1 MNNRV
6 RIYEPY
12 GFGESYQYESIPT
25 RIDNELS
32 ESQAN
37 DSKQFAS
44 VAYNE
49 DAKALIFKN
58 VGNVEQG
65 RVYLKDIIG
74 LQTLIQKA
82 YYDEG
87 TKDLVIV
94 FNEEKSDVVRIPL
107 DKIIDVT
114 EAGNGLVQ
122 NDGKFHVLIDQHSEK
137 FLSVS
142 QNGVKVSGVNDA
154 IDRAVTKEQS
164 RAVAQENELDQ
175 KIGAETSRATQ
186 SETDLNDGLKA
197 EIRNRESSDEDLSNR
212 IKTEITNR
220 TSSDITLQSNI
231 DIEANNRI
239 DGDNAIKAIIGD
251 GFTSTPTETITKKY
265 VDLGARISNEISDRT
280 TQDNVLQ
287 TNINNEVTARS
298 GEITRVV
305 NLITAESKLR
315 VDDINTVN
323 NSLVNETN
331 TRIDED
337 KKLADNIAKETNTR
351 INKDTELAGNITKEI
366 EDRRNADAALQTN
379 INNEVTARSGEIT
392 RVEDLITAV
401 NNSLA
406 HETTT
411 RIDKDTELADK
422 IANETNTR
430 IDKDTE
436 LAGNIAKEIKDRE
449 NQDAALQANIDSE
462 AHERAEADTNLQAA
476 ITTHTTNTVVHV
488 TQEEKD
494 KWNSKAETASIPTKV
509 SQLTNDK
516 GYLTSND
523 LTSSYLTDILNRL
536 STLESKV
543 AALESNS
550 L

>member
-1 MNNRV
+1 MNNKV

-74 LQTLIQKA
+74 LDTLIEKA

-87 TKDLVIV
+87 KKELVIV

-122 NDGKFHVLIDQHSEK
+122 EGGKFHVLIDPQSEK

-154 IDRAVTKEQS
+154 INLAFTTEQRRAVDKEK
-164 RAVAQENELDQ
+164 ELDQ
-175 KIGAETSRATQ
+175 KIDAEISRATT
-186 SETDLNDGLKA
+186 SEKDLNDGLKA
-197 EIRNRESSDEDLSNR
+197 EIRNRESSDNALSNR
-212 IKTEITNR
+212 IDTV
-220 TSSDITLQSNI
+220 QSNV
-231 DIEANNRI
+231 DTEANNRI

-251 GFTSTPTETITKKY
+251 GFTSTPTETITQKY
-265 VDLGARISNEISDRT
+265 VDLGARISKEISDRT

-323 NSLVNETN
+323 NSLAN
-331 TRIDED
+331 
-337 KKLADNIAKETNTR
+337 ETNTR
-351 INKDTELAGNITKEI
+351 INKDTELADN
-366 EDRRNADAALQTN
+366 
-379 INNEVTARSGEIT
+379 
-392 RVEDLITAV
+392 
-401 NNSLA
+401 
-406 HETTT
+406 
-411 RIDKDTELADK
+411 

-436 LAGNIAKEIKDRE
+436 LAGKITKEIEDRVNADTTLQTNITKEIEDRVNADSALQANIAKEIEDRG
-449 NQDAALQANIDSE
+449 NADSALQANIDSE
-462 AHERAEADTNLQAA
+462 ANERATADTNLQAA
-476 ITTHTTNTVVHV
+476 ITMHTTNSVVHV
-488 TQEEKD
+488 TQEDKD
-494 KWNSKAETASIPTKV
+494 KWDSKAETKSIPTKV
-509 SQLTNDK
+509 SQLTNDN
-516 GYLTSND
+516 GYLTS
-523 LTSSYLTDILNRL
+523 SALTDILNRLATLESRLSTLANSLSSLDTRL

-543 AALESNS
+543 AALEKQ
-550 L
+550 

>member
-74 LQTLIQKA
+74 LETLIERA
-82 YYDEG
+82 YYDEN
-87 TKDLVIV
+87 TKELVIV

-122 NDGKFHVLIDQHSEK
+122 DGGKFHVLIDPKSEDY
-137 FLSVS
+137 LSVS

-154 IDRAVTKEQS
+154 INLAVTTEES
-164 RAVAQENELDQ
+164 RAVGKEDELNQ
-175 KIGAETSRATQ
+175 KIVDETSRATT
-186 SETDLNDGLKA
+186 SEKDLNDGLHA
-197 EIRNRESSDEDLSNR
+197 EIRNRENSDNALSNR
-212 IKTEITNR
+212 IDTV
-220 TSSDITLQSNI
+220 QSNI
-231 DIEANNRI
+231 ETETRNRI

-265 VDLGARISNEISDRT
+265 IDLGARIDKEIADRT

-323 NSLVNETN
+323 NSL
-331 TRIDED
+331 
-337 KKLADNIAKETNTR
+337 
-351 INKDTELAGNITKEI
+351 
-366 EDRRNADAALQTN
+366 
-379 INNEVTARSGEIT
+379 
-392 RVEDLITAV
+392 
-401 NNSLA
+401 
-406 HETTT
+406 
-411 RIDKDTELADK
+411 
-422 IANETNTR
+422 ANETNTR

-436 LAGNIAKEIKDRE
+436 LAGKIAKEIEDRV
-449 NQDAALQANIDSE
+449 NADTTLQTNINSE
-462 AHERAEADTNLQAA
+462 ANEREEADTNLQNA
-476 ITTHTTNTVVHV
+476 ITEHTTNTVVHV
-488 TQEEKD
+488 TQNDKD
-494 KWNSKAETASIPTKV
+494 NWNSKAETASIPTNV
-509 SQLTNDK
+509 SQLTNDN

-523 LTSSYLTDILNRL
+523 LEDILNSRLSSLESRLSSLDFRLSELATSLPSFESSLSELATRL

-543 AALESNS
+543 ADLESKS
-550 L
+550 

>member
-74 LQTLIQKA
+74 LETLIEDA

-87 TKDLVIV
+87 TKELVIV
-94 FNEEKSDVVRIPL
+94 FNKEKSDEVRIPL

-122 NDGKFHVLIDQHSEK
+122 EGGKFQVLIDPQSEK

-142 QNGVKVSGVNDA
+142 QSGVKVSGVNDA
-154 IDRAVTKEQS
+154 INRAVTNEQN
-164 RAVAQENELDQ
+164 RAVAKEEELDQ
-175 KIGAETSRATQ
+175 KISAEIIRATS
-186 SETDLNDGLKA
+186 SENVLNEGLMT
-197 EIRNRESSDEDLSNR
+197 EIRNRENSDNALSNR
-212 IKTEITNR
+212 IDTEISNR
-220 TSSDITLQSNI
+220 TSSDTTLQSNI
-231 DIEANNRI
+231 DTEANNRI
-239 DGDNAIKAIIGD
+239 DGDNAIKAIIGN
-251 GFTSTPTETITKKY
+251 GFTSTPTETISQKY
-265 VDLGARISNEISDRT
+265 IDLGARIDKEISDRT

-305 NLITAESKLR
+305 NLITDESNLR
-315 VDDINTVN
+315 ISNINTVN
-323 NSLVNETN
+323 NGLTNETN
-331 TRIDED
+331 TRI
-337 KKLADNIAKETNTR
+337 A
-351 INKDTELAGNITKEI
+351 
-366 EDRRNADAALQTN
+366 
-379 INNEVTARSGEIT
+379 
-392 RVEDLITAV
+392 
-401 NNSLA
+401 
-406 HETTT
+406 
-411 RIDKDTELADK
+411 
-422 IANETNTR
+422 
-430 IDKDTE
+430 KDTE
-436 LAGNIAKEIKDRE
+436 LAGNIAKEIEDRW
-449 NQDAALQANIDSE
+449 NADSALQANIDSE
-462 AHERAEADTNLQAA
+462 ASKRAEADTNLQAA
-476 ITTHTTNTVVHV
+476 ITTHTTDTVVHV

-494 KWNSKAETASIPTKV
+494 KWDSKAETTSIPTKV
-509 SQLTNDK
+509 SQLENDNR
-516 GYLTSND
+516 YV
-523 LTSSYLTDILNRL
+523 TSSDLTDILNRL
-536 STLESKV
+536 SLLETSLSTLESRV
-543 AALESNS
+543 ADLERPI
-550 L
+550 

>member
-74 LQTLIQKA
+74 LETLIEDA

-87 TKDLVIV
+87 TKELVIV
-94 FNEEKSDVVRIPL
+94 FNKEKSDEVRIPL

-122 NDGKFHVLIDQHSEK
+122 EGGKFQVLIDPQSEK

-142 QNGVKVSGVNDA
+142 QSGVKVSGVNDA
-154 IDRAVTKEQS
+154 INRAVTNEQN
-164 RAVAQENELDQ
+164 RAVAKEEELDQ

-186 SETDLNDGLKA
+186 SEKDLNDGLKA
-197 EIRNRESSDEDLSNR
+197 EIRNRESSDEALSNR
-212 IKTEITNR
+212 INTEISNR
-220 TSSDITLQSNI
+220 TSSDTTLQSNI
-231 DIEANNRI
+231 NTETSNRI
-239 DGDNAIKAIIGD
+239 DGDNAIKAIIGN
-251 GFTSTPTETITKKY
+251 GFTSTPTETITQKY
-265 VDLGARISNEISDRT
+265 IDLGARIDNEISDRT

-305 NLITAESKLR
+305 NLITDESKLR
-315 VDDINTVN
+315 VDDINTVKD
-323 NSLVNETN
+323 SLANETN
-331 TRIDED
+331 TR
-337 KKLADNIAKETNTR
+337 K
-351 INKDTELAGNITKEI
+351 NKDTELAGKIEQEI
-366 EDRRNADAALQTN
+366 EDRGNADSALQTN
-379 INNEVTARSGEIT
+379 IV
-392 RVEDLITAV
+392 
-401 NNSLA
+401 
-406 HETTT
+406 
-411 RIDKDTELADK
+411 
-422 IANETNTR
+422 
-430 IDKDTE
+430 
-436 LAGNIAKEIKDRE
+436 
-449 NQDAALQANIDSE
+449 SE
-462 AHERAEADTNLQAA
+462 ANERAEADTNLQAA
-476 ITTHTTNTVVHV
+476 ITTHTTDTVVHV

-494 KWNSKAETASIPTKV
+494 KWDSKAETASIPTKV
-509 SQLTNDK
+509 SQLANDN

-523 LTSSYLTDILNRL
+523 LTDILNRL
-536 STLESKV
+536 SALESKV
-543 AALESNS
+543 ADLERPI
-550 L
+550 

>member
-74 LQTLIQKA
+74 LETLIERA
-82 YYDEG
+82 YYDEN
-87 TKDLVIV
+87 TKELVIV

-114 EAGNGLVQ
+114 DAGNGLVQ
-122 NDGKFHVLIDQHSEK
+122 EGGKFHVLIDPQSEK

-154 IDRAVTKEQS
+154 INLAFTTEQRRAVDKEK
-164 RAVAQENELDQ
+164 ELDQ
-175 KIGAETSRATQ
+175 KIDAEISRATT
-186 SETDLNDGLKA
+186 SEKDLNDGLKA
-197 EIRNRESSDEDLSNR
+197 EIRNRESSDNALSNR
-212 IKTEITNR
+212 IDTV
-220 TSSDITLQSNI
+220 QSNV
-231 DIEANNRI
+231 DTEANNRI

-251 GFTSTPTETITKKY
+251 GFTSTPTETITQKY
-265 VDLGARISNEISDRT
+265 VDLGARINKEISDRT

-323 NSLVNETN
+323 NSLAN
-331 TRIDED
+331 
-337 KKLADNIAKETNTR
+337 ETNTR
-351 INKDTELAGNITKEI
+351 INKDTELADN
-366 EDRRNADAALQTN
+366 
-379 INNEVTARSGEIT
+379 
-392 RVEDLITAV
+392 
-401 NNSLA
+401 
-406 HETTT
+406 
-411 RIDKDTELADK
+411 

-436 LAGNIAKEIKDRE
+436 LAGKIAKEIEDRE
-449 NQDAALQANIDSE
+449 NADATLQEKIASE
-462 AHERAEADTNLQAA
+462 ANDRAEADTNLQDA

-488 TQEEKD
+488 TQEDKD
-494 KWNSKAETASIPTKV
+494 NWNSKAETASIPTNV
-509 SQLTNDK
+509 SQLTNDN

-523 LTSSYLTDILNRL
+523 LEDILNSRL
-536 STLESKV
+536 SSFDSRLSALETRV
-543 AALESNS
+543 AALEKQ
-550 L
+550 

>member
-74 LQTLIQKA
+74 LETLIEDA

-87 TKDLVIV
+87 TKELVIV
-94 FNEEKSDVVRIPL
+94 FNKEKSDEVRIPL

-122 NDGKFHVLIDQHSEK
+122 EGGKFQVLIDPQSEK

-142 QNGVKVSGVNDA
+142 QSGVKVSGVNDA
-154 IDRAVTKEQS
+154 IDRAVTTEQN
-164 RAVAQENELDQ
+164 RAVGKEDELNQ
-175 KIGAETSRATQ
+175 KINAEISRATQ
-186 SETDLNDGLKA
+186 SEKDLNDGLKA
-197 EIRNRESSDEDLSNR
+197 EIRNRENSDNALSNR
-212 IKTEITNR
+212 IDTEISNR
-220 TSSDITLQSNI
+220 TSSDTTLQSNI
-231 DIEANNRI
+231 DTEANNRI
-239 DGDNAIKAIIGD
+239 DGDNAIKAIIGN
-251 GFTSTPTETITKKY
+251 GFTSTPTETISQKY
-265 VDLGARISNEISDRT
+265 IDLGARIDKEISDRT

-305 NLITAESKLR
+305 NLITDESNLR
-315 VDDINTVN
+315 ISNINTVN
-323 NSLVNETN
+323 NSLTNETN
-331 TRIDED
+331 TRI
-337 KKLADNIAKETNTR
+337 A
-351 INKDTELAGNITKEI
+351 
-366 EDRRNADAALQTN
+366 
-379 INNEVTARSGEIT
+379 
-392 RVEDLITAV
+392 
-401 NNSLA
+401 
-406 HETTT
+406 
-411 RIDKDTELADK
+411 
-422 IANETNTR
+422 
-430 IDKDTE
+430 KDTE
-436 LAGNIAKEIKDRE
+436 LAGNIAKEIEDRG
-449 NQDAALQANIDSE
+449 NADSALQANIDSE
-462 AHERAEADTNLQAA
+462 ASKRAEADTNLQAA
-476 ITTHTTNTVVHV
+476 ITTHTTDTVVHV

-494 KWNSKAETASIPTKV
+494 KWDSKAETTSIPTKV
-509 SQLTNDK
+509 SQLENDNR
-516 GYLTSND
+516 YV
-523 LTSSYLTDILNRL
+523 TSSDLTDILNRL
-536 STLESKV
+536 SLLETSLSTLESRV
-543 AALESNS
+543 ADLERPI
-550 L
+550 

>member
-58 VGNVEQG
+58 VGDVEQG

-74 LQTLIQKA
+74 LETLIEKA

-87 TKDLVIV
+87 TKELVIV

-122 NDGKFHVLIDQHSEK
+122 DGGKFHVLIDPQSEK

-142 QNGVKVSGVNDA
+142 QSGVKVSGVNDA
-154 IDRAVTKEQS
+154 INLAFTTEQS
-164 RAVAQENELDQ
+164 RAVAKENELNQ
-175 KIGAETSRATQ
+175 KIVDETSRATT
-186 SETDLNDGLKA
+186 SETNLNNGLMA
-197 EIRNRESSDEDLSNR
+197 EIRNRENSDNALSNR
-212 IKTEITNR
+212 IDTEISNR
-220 TSSDITLQSNI
+220 TSSDTTLQSNI
-231 DIEANNRI
+231 DTEANNRI
-239 DGDNAIKAIIGD
+239 DGDNAIKAIIGN
-251 GFTSTPTETITKKY
+251 GFTSTPTETITQKY
-265 VDLGARISNEISDRT
+265 VDLGARIDKEISDRT

-298 GEITRVV
+298 GEITRVE
-305 NLITAESKLR
+305 NLITAESNLR
-315 VDDINTVN
+315 ISNINTVN
-323 NSLVNETN
+323 NSLTNETN
-331 TRIDED
+331 TRIAKD
-337 KKLADNIAKETNTR
+337 KELADAIEQ
-351 INKDTELAGNITKEI
+351 EI
-366 EDRRNADAALQTN
+366 EDRGNADAVLQTN
-379 INNEVTARSGEIT
+379 IN
-392 RVEDLITAV
+392 
-401 NNSLA
+401 
-406 HETTT
+406 
-411 RIDKDTELADK
+411 
-422 IANETNTR
+422 
-430 IDKDTE
+430 
-436 LAGNIAKEIKDRE
+436 
-449 NQDAALQANIDSE
+449 SE
-462 AHERAEADTNLQAA
+462 ANERAEADTNLQDA
-476 ITTHTTNTVVHV
+476 ITAHTANTVVHV
-488 TQEEKD
+488 TQDDKD
-494 KWNSKAETASIPTKV
+494 NWNSKIDITSIPTNV
-509 SQLTNDK
+509 SQLANDK

-523 LTSSYLTDILNRL
+523 LADILNRL

-543 AALESNS
+543 ADLERPI
-550 L
+550 

>member
-1 MNNRV
+1 MSNRV

-74 LQTLIQKA
+74 LETLIERA
-82 YYDEG
+82 YYDEN
-87 TKDLVIV
+87 TKELVIV

-122 NDGKFHVLIDQHSEK
+122 EGGKFHVLIDPQSEK

-142 QNGVKVSGVNDA
+142 QSGVKVSGVNDA
-154 IDRAVTKEQS
+154 INLAVTTEQS
-164 RAVAQENELDQ
+164 RAVAKENELNQ
-175 KIGAETSRATQ
+175 KIVDETSRATT
-186 SETDLNDGLKA
+186 SETNLNNGLMA
-197 EIRNRESSDEDLSNR
+197 EIRNRENSDNALSSR
-212 IKTEITNR
+212 IDTV
-220 TSSDITLQSNI
+220 QSNI
-231 DIEANNRI
+231 ETETRNRI

-265 VDLGARISNEISDRT
+265 IDLGARIDKEIADRT

-298 GEITRVV
+298 GEITRVE
-305 NLITAESKLR
+305 NLITAESNLR
-315 VDDINTVN
+315 INDIKAVN
-323 NSLVNETN
+323 GSLANEAN
-331 TRIDED
+331 TRI
-337 KKLADNIAKETNTR
+337 K
-351 INKDTELAGNITKEI
+351 
-366 EDRRNADAALQTN
+366 
-379 INNEVTARSGEIT
+379 
-392 RVEDLITAV
+392 
-401 NNSLA
+401 
-406 HETTT
+406 
-411 RIDKDTELADK
+411 KDTELADK
-422 IANETNTR
+422 IEQEIEDRVNADTTLQTN
-430 IDKDTE
+430 I
-436 LAGNIAKEIKDRE
+436 N
-449 NQDAALQANIDSE
+449 SE
-462 AHERAEADTNLQAA
+462 ANDRAAADTNLQDA

-488 TQEEKD
+488 TQEDKD
-494 KWNSKAETASIPTKV
+494 NWNSKAETKSIPTKV
-509 SQLTNDK
+509 SELENDNR
-516 GYLTSND
+516 YLTSSD
-523 LTSSYLTDILNRL
+523 LTDISNRL
-536 STLESKV
+536 ASLESSLPSFESSLSSLANSLSKLATRV
-543 AALESNS
+543 AALESKS
-550 L
+550 

>member
-74 LQTLIQKA
+74 LETLIERA
-82 YYDEG
+82 YYDEN
-87 TKDLVIV
+87 TKELVIV

-122 NDGKFHVLIDQHSEK
+122 EGGKFHVLIDPQSEK

-154 IDRAVTKEQS
+154 INLAFTTEQRRAVDKEK
-164 RAVAQENELDQ
+164 ELDQ
-175 KIGAETSRATQ
+175 KIDAEISRATT
-186 SETDLNDGLKA
+186 SEKDLNDGLKA
-197 EIRNRESSDEDLSNR
+197 EIRNRESSDNALSNR
-212 IKTEITNR
+212 IDTV
-220 TSSDITLQSNI
+220 QSNV
-231 DIEANNRI
+231 DTEANNRI

-251 GFTSTPTETITKKY
+251 GFTSTPTETITQKY
-265 VDLGARISNEISDRT
+265 VDLGARINKEISDRT

-323 NSLVNETN
+323 NSLAN
-331 TRIDED
+331 
-337 KKLADNIAKETNTR
+337 ETNTR
-351 INKDTELAGNITKEI
+351 INKDTELADN
-366 EDRRNADAALQTN
+366 
-379 INNEVTARSGEIT
+379 
-392 RVEDLITAV
+392 
-401 NNSLA
+401 
-406 HETTT
+406 
-411 RIDKDTELADK
+411 

-436 LAGNIAKEIKDRE
+436 LAGKIAKEIEDRV
-449 NQDAALQANIDSE
+449 NADTTLQTNINSE
-462 AHERAEADTNLQAA
+462 ANEREEADTNLQNA
-476 ITTHTTNTVVHV
+476 ITEHTTNTVVHV
-488 TQEEKD
+488 TQNDKD
-494 KWNSKAETASIPTKV
+494 NWNSKAETASIPTKV
-509 SQLTNDK
+509 SQLTNDN
-516 GYLTSND
+516 GYLTS
-523 LTSSYLTDILNRL
+523 SALTDILNRL
-536 STLESKV
+536 ATLESSLPSFESSLSSFDSRLSALANSLSKLATRV
-543 AALESNS
+543 AALESKI

>member
-74 LQTLIQKA
+74 LETLIERA
-82 YYDEG
+82 YYDEN
-87 TKDLVIV
+87 TKELVIV

-122 NDGKFHVLIDQHSEK
+122 EGGKFHVLIDPQSEK

-154 IDRAVTKEQS
+154 INLAFTTEQRRAVDKEK
-164 RAVAQENELDQ
+164 ELDQ
-175 KIGAETSRATQ
+175 KIDAEISRATT
-186 SETDLNDGLKA
+186 SEKDLNDGLKA
-197 EIRNRESSDEDLSNR
+197 EIRNRESSDNALSNR
-212 IKTEITNR
+212 IDTV
-220 TSSDITLQSNI
+220 QSNV
-231 DIEANNRI
+231 DTEANNRI

-251 GFTSTPTETITKKY
+251 GFTSTPTETITQKY
-265 VDLGARISNEISDRT
+265 VDLGARINKEISDRT

-305 NLITAESKLR
+305 NLITAESNLR
-315 VDDINTVN
+315 ISNINTVKD
-323 NSLVNETN
+323 SLAN
-331 TRIDED
+331 
-337 KKLADNIAKETNTR
+337 ETNTR
-351 INKDTELAGNITKEI
+351 INKDTELADN
-366 EDRRNADAALQTN
+366 
-379 INNEVTARSGEIT
+379 
-392 RVEDLITAV
+392 
-401 NNSLA
+401 
-406 HETTT
+406 
-411 RIDKDTELADK
+411 

-436 LAGNIAKEIKDRE
+436 LAGKIAKEIEDRV
-449 NQDAALQANIDSE
+449 NADTTLQTNINSE
-462 AHERAEADTNLQAA
+462 ANEREEADTNLQNA
-476 ITTHTTNTVVHV
+476 ITEHTTNTVVHV
-488 TQEEKD
+488 TQED
-494 KWNSKAETASIPTKV
+494 KNNWNSKAETASIPTKV
-509 SQLTNDK
+509 SQLTNDN
-516 GYLTSND
+516 GYLTS
-523 LTSSYLTDILNRL
+523 SALTDILNRL
-536 STLESKV
+536 ATLESSLPSFESSLSSFDSRLSALANSLSKLATRV
-543 AALESNS
+543 AALESKI

>member
-74 LQTLIQKA
+74 LETLIEDA

-87 TKDLVIV
+87 TKELVIV
-94 FNEEKSDVVRIPL
+94 FNKEKSDEVRIPL

-122 NDGKFHVLIDQHSEK
+122 EGGKFQVLIDPQSEK

-142 QNGVKVSGVNDA
+142 QSGVKVSGVNDA
-154 IDRAVTKEQS
+154 INRAVTNEQN
-164 RAVAQENELDQ
+164 RAVAKEEELDQ
-175 KIGAETSRATQ
+175 KIGAEIIRATS
-186 SETDLNDGLKA
+186 SENVLNEGLMT
-197 EIRNRESSDEDLSNR
+197 EIRNRENSDNALSNR
-212 IKTEITNR
+212 IDTEISNR
-220 TSSDITLQSNI
+220 TSSDTTLQSNI
-231 DIEANNRI
+231 DTEANNRI
-239 DGDNAIKAIIGD
+239 DGDNAIKAIIGN
-251 GFTSTPTETITKKY
+251 GFTSTPTETISQKY
-265 VDLGARISNEISDRT
+265 IDLGARIDKEISDRT

-305 NLITAESKLR
+305 NLITDESNLR
-315 VDDINTVN
+315 ISNINTVN
-323 NSLVNETN
+323 NSLTNETN
-331 TRIDED
+331 TRI
-337 KKLADNIAKETNTR
+337 A
-351 INKDTELAGNITKEI
+351 
-366 EDRRNADAALQTN
+366 
-379 INNEVTARSGEIT
+379 
-392 RVEDLITAV
+392 
-401 NNSLA
+401 
-406 HETTT
+406 
-411 RIDKDTELADK
+411 
-422 IANETNTR
+422 
-430 IDKDTE
+430 KDTE
-436 LAGNIAKEIKDRE
+436 LAGNIAKEIEDRG
-449 NQDAALQANIDSE
+449 NADSALQANIDSE
-462 AHERAEADTNLQAA
+462 ASKRAEADTNLQAA
-476 ITTHTTNTVVHV
+476 ITTHTTDTVVHV

-494 KWNSKAETASIPTKV
+494 KWDSKAETTSIPTKV
-509 SQLTNDK
+509 SQLENDNR
-516 GYLTSND
+516 YV
-523 LTSSYLTDILNRL
+523 TSSDLTDILNRL
-536 STLESKV
+536 SLLETSLSTLESRV
-543 AALESNS
+543 ADLERPI
-550 L
+550 

>member
-74 LQTLIQKA
+74 LETLIEDA

-87 TKDLVIV
+87 TKELVIV
-94 FNEEKSDVVRIPL
+94 FNKEKSDEVRIPL

-122 NDGKFHVLIDQHSEK
+122 EGGKFQVLIDPQSEK

-142 QNGVKVSGVNDA
+142 QSGVKVSGVNDA
-154 IDRAVTKEQS
+154 INRAVTNEQN
-164 RAVAQENELDQ
+164 RAVAKEEELDQ
-175 KIGAETSRATQ
+175 KIGAEIIRATS
-186 SETDLNDGLKA
+186 SENVLNEGLMT
-197 EIRNRESSDEDLSNR
+197 EIRNRENSDNALSNR
-212 IKTEITNR
+212 IDTEISNR
-220 TSSDITLQSNI
+220 TSSDTTLQSNI
-231 DIEANNRI
+231 DTEANNRI
-239 DGDNAIKAIIGD
+239 DGDNAIKAIIGN
-251 GFTSTPTETITKKY
+251 GFTSTPTETITQKY
-265 VDLGARISNEISDRT
+265 IDLGARIDNEISDRT

-305 NLITAESKLR
+305 NLITDESNLR
-315 VDDINTVN
+315 ISNINTVN
-323 NSLVNETN
+323 NSLTNETN
-331 TRIDED
+331 TRI
-337 KKLADNIAKETNTR
+337 A
-351 INKDTELAGNITKEI
+351 
-366 EDRRNADAALQTN
+366 
-379 INNEVTARSGEIT
+379 
-392 RVEDLITAV
+392 
-401 NNSLA
+401 
-406 HETTT
+406 
-411 RIDKDTELADK
+411 
-422 IANETNTR
+422 
-430 IDKDTE
+430 KDTE
-436 LAGNIAKEIKDRE
+436 LAGNIAKEIEDRG
-449 NQDAALQANIDSE
+449 NADSALQANIDSE
-462 AHERAEADTNLQAA
+462 ASKRAEADTNLQAA
-476 ITTHTTNTVVHV
+476 ITTHTTDTVVHV

-494 KWNSKAETASIPTKV
+494 KWDSKAETTSIPTKV
-509 SQLTNDK
+509 SQLENDNR
-516 GYLTSND
+516 YV
-523 LTSSYLTDILNRL
+523 TSSDLTDILNRL
-536 STLESKV
+536 SLLETSLSTLESRV
-543 AALESNS
+543 ADLERPI
-550 L
+550 

>member
-74 LQTLIQKA
+74 LETLIERA
-82 YYDEG
+82 YYDEN
-87 TKDLVIV
+87 TKELVIV

-122 NDGKFHVLIDQHSEK
+122 EGGKFHVLIDPQSEK

-154 IDRAVTKEQS
+154 INLAFTTEQRRAVDKEK
-164 RAVAQENELDQ
+164 ELDQ
-175 KIGAETSRATQ
+175 KIDAEISRATT
-186 SETDLNDGLKA
+186 SEKDLNDGLKA
-197 EIRNRESSDEDLSNR
+197 EIRNRESSDNALSNR
-212 IKTEITNR
+212 IDTV
-220 TSSDITLQSNI
+220 QSNV
-231 DIEANNRI
+231 DTEANNRI

-251 GFTSTPTETITKKY
+251 GFTSTPTETITQKY
-265 VDLGARISNEISDRT
+265 VDLGARINKEISDRT

-323 NSLVNETN
+323 NSLAN
-331 TRIDED
+331 
-337 KKLADNIAKETNTR
+337 ETNTR
-351 INKDTELAGNITKEI
+351 INKDTELADN
-366 EDRRNADAALQTN
+366 
-379 INNEVTARSGEIT
+379 
-392 RVEDLITAV
+392 
-401 NNSLA
+401 
-406 HETTT
+406 
-411 RIDKDTELADK
+411 
-422 IANETNTR
+422 IANETSTR

-436 LAGNIAKEIKDRE
+436 LAGKIAKEIEDRV
-449 NQDAALQANIDSE
+449 NADTTLQTNINSE
-462 AHERAEADTNLQAA
+462 ANEREEADTNLQNA
-476 ITTHTTNTVVHV
+476 ITEHTTNTVVHV
-488 TQEEKD
+488 TQNDKD
-494 KWNSKAETASIPTKV
+494 NWNSKAETTSIPTKV
-509 SQLTNDK
+509 SQLENDK
-516 GYLTSND
+516 VYVTSSD
-523 LTSSYLTDILNRL
+523 LTVILNRL
-536 STLESKV
+536 ATLESSLPSFESSLSSFDSRLSALANSLSKLATRV
-543 AALESNS
+543 AALESKS
-550 L
+550 

>member
-74 LQTLIQKA
+74 LETLIEDA

-87 TKDLVIV
+87 TKELVIV
-94 FNEEKSDVVRIPL
+94 FNKEKSDEVRIPL

-122 NDGKFHVLIDQHSEK
+122 EGGKFQVLIDPQSEK

-142 QNGVKVSGVNDA
+142 QSGVKVSGVNDA
-154 IDRAVTKEQS
+154 INRAVTNEQN
-164 RAVAQENELDQ
+164 RAVAKEEELDQ

-186 SETDLNDGLKA
+186 SEKDLNDGLKA
-197 EIRNRESSDEDLSNR
+197 EIRNRESSDEALSNR
-212 IKTEITNR
+212 INTEISNR
-220 TSSDITLQSNI
+220 TSSDTTLQSNI
-231 DIEANNRI
+231 DTEANNRI
-239 DGDNAIKAIIGD
+239 DGDNAIKAIIGN
-251 GFTSTPTETITKKY
+251 GFTSTPTETISQKY
-265 VDLGARISNEISDRT
+265 IDLGARIDKEISDRT

-305 NLITAESKLR
+305 NLITDESNLR
-315 VDDINTVN
+315 ISNINTVN
-323 NSLVNETN
+323 NSLTNETN
-331 TRIDED
+331 TRI
-337 KKLADNIAKETNTR
+337 A
-351 INKDTELAGNITKEI
+351 
-366 EDRRNADAALQTN
+366 
-379 INNEVTARSGEIT
+379 
-392 RVEDLITAV
+392 
-401 NNSLA
+401 
-406 HETTT
+406 
-411 RIDKDTELADK
+411 
-422 IANETNTR
+422 
-430 IDKDTE
+430 KDTE
-436 LAGNIAKEIKDRE
+436 LAGNIAKEIEDRG
-449 NQDAALQANIDSE
+449 NADSALQANIDSE
-462 AHERAEADTNLQAA
+462 ASKRAEADTNLQAA
-476 ITTHTTNTVVHV
+476 ITTHTTDTVVHV

-494 KWNSKAETASIPTKV
+494 KWDSKAETTSIPTKV
-509 SQLTNDK
+509 SQLENDNR
-516 GYLTSND
+516 YV
-523 LTSSYLTDILNRL
+523 TSSDLTDILNRL
-536 STLESKV
+536 SLLETSLSTLESRV
-543 AALESNS
+543 ADLERPI
-550 L
+550 

>member
-1 MNNRV
+1 MSNRV

-74 LQTLIQKA
+74 LETLIERA
-82 YYDEG
+82 YYDEN
-87 TKDLVIV
+87 TKELVIV

-122 NDGKFHVLIDQHSEK
+122 EGGKFHVLIDPQSEK

-142 QNGVKVSGVNDA
+142 QSGVKVSGVNDA
-154 IDRAVTKEQS
+154 INLAFTTEQS
-164 RAVAQENELDQ
+164 RAVAKENELNQ
-175 KIGAETSRATQ
+175 KIVDETSRATT
-186 SETDLNDGLKA
+186 SETNLNNGLMA
-197 EIRNRESSDEDLSNR
+197 EIRNRENSDNALSSR
-212 IKTEITNR
+212 IDTV
-220 TSSDITLQSNI
+220 QSNI
-231 DIEANNRI
+231 ETETRNRI

-265 VDLGARISNEISDRT
+265 IDLGARIDKEIADRT

-298 GEITRVV
+298 GEITRVE
-305 NLITAESKLR
+305 NLITAESNLR
-315 VDDINTVN
+315 INDIKAVN
-323 NSLVNETN
+323 GSLANEAN
-331 TRIDED
+331 TRI
-337 KKLADNIAKETNTR
+337 K
-351 INKDTELAGNITKEI
+351 
-366 EDRRNADAALQTN
+366 
-379 INNEVTARSGEIT
+379 
-392 RVEDLITAV
+392 
-401 NNSLA
+401 
-406 HETTT
+406 
-411 RIDKDTELADK
+411 KDTELADK
-422 IANETNTR
+422 IEQEIEDRVNADTTLQTN
-430 IDKDTE
+430 I
-436 LAGNIAKEIKDRE
+436 N
-449 NQDAALQANIDSE
+449 SE
-462 AHERAEADTNLQAA
+462 ANDRAAADTNLQDA

-488 TQEEKD
+488 TQEDKD
-494 KWNSKAETASIPTKV
+494 NWNSKAETKSIPTKV
-509 SQLTNDK
+509 SELENDNR
-516 GYLTSND
+516 YLTSSD
-523 LTSSYLTDILNRL
+523 LTDISNRL
-536 STLESKV
+536 ASLESSLPSFESSLSSLANSLSKLATRV
-543 AALESNS
+543 AALESKS
-550 L
+550 

>member
-74 LQTLIQKA
+74 LETLIERA
-82 YYDEG
+82 YYDEN
-87 TKDLVIV
+87 TKELVIV

-122 NDGKFHVLIDQHSEK
+122 EGGKFHVLIDHQSEDY
-137 FLSVS
+137 LSVS

-154 IDRAVTKEQS
+154 INLAFTTEQRRAVDKEK
-164 RAVAQENELDQ
+164 ELDQ
-175 KIGAETSRATQ
+175 KIDAEISRATT
-186 SETDLNDGLKA
+186 SESVLNDGLMG
-197 EIRNRESSDEDLSNR
+197 EIRNRENSDNALSSR
-212 IKTEITNR
+212 IDTEITNR
-220 TSSDITLQSNI
+220 TSSDDTLQSNI
-231 DIEANNRI
+231 NTETSNRI

-251 GFTSTPTETITKKY
+251 GFTSTPTETITQKY
-265 VDLGARISNEISDRT
+265 VDLGARINKEISDRT

-323 NSLVNETN
+323 NSLAN
-331 TRIDED
+331 
-337 KKLADNIAKETNTR
+337 ETNTR
-351 INKDTELAGNITKEI
+351 INKDTELADN
-366 EDRRNADAALQTN
+366 
-379 INNEVTARSGEIT
+379 
-392 RVEDLITAV
+392 
-401 NNSLA
+401 
-406 HETTT
+406 
-411 RIDKDTELADK
+411 
-422 IANETNTR
+422 IANETSTR

-436 LAGNIAKEIKDRE
+436 LAGKIAKEIEDRV
-449 NQDAALQANIDSE
+449 NADTTLQTNINSE
-462 AHERAEADTNLQAA
+462 ANEREEADTNLQNA
-476 ITTHTTNTVVHV
+476 ITEHTTNTVVHV
-488 TQEEKD
+488 TQNDKD
-494 KWNSKAETASIPTKV
+494 NWNSKAETTSIPTKV
-509 SQLTNDK
+509 SQLENDK
-516 GYLTSND
+516 VYVTSSD
-523 LTSSYLTDILNRL
+523 LTVILNRL
-536 STLESKV
+536 ATLESTLPSLESSLSSFETRLSALANSLSKLATRV
-543 AALESNS
+543 AALESKS
-550 L
+550 

>member
-74 LQTLIQKA
+74 LETLIEKA

-87 TKDLVIV
+87 TKELVIV
-94 FNEEKSDVVRIPL
+94 FNEAKSDVVRIPL

-122 NDGKFHVLIDQHSEK
+122 EGGKFQVLIDPQSENY
-137 FLSVS
+137 LTVS
-142 QNGVKVSGVNDA
+142 QNGVKVSGVYDA
-154 IDRAVTKEQS
+154 IDHAFTTEQN
-164 RAVAQENELDQ
+164 RAVANEDVLDKKIDAEND
-175 KIGAETSRATQ
+175 RATK
-186 SETDLNDGLKA
+186 SETNLNNGLMA
-197 EIRNRESSDEDLSNR
+197 EIRNRESSDEDLRKR
-212 IKTEITNR
+212 IETEITNR
-220 TSSDITLQSNI
+220 TSSDDILQSK
-231 DIEANNRI
+231 IETEASNRN
-239 DGDNAIKAIIGD
+239 DGDNAIKAIIGN
-251 GFTSTPTETITKKY
+251 GFTSTPTETITQKY
-265 VDLGARISNEISDRT
+265 IDLGARIDNEISDRT

-305 NLITAESKLR
+305 NLITDESNLR
-315 VDDINTVN
+315 ISNIKDVN
-323 NSLVNETN
+323 DSIANETN
-331 TRIDED
+331 TRIAKD
-337 KKLADNIAKETNTR
+337 KELADNIAKETNTR
-351 INKDTELAGNITKEI
+351 IN
-366 EDRRNADAALQTN
+366 
-379 INNEVTARSGEIT
+379 
-392 RVEDLITAV
+392 
-401 NNSLA
+401 
-406 HETTT
+406 
-411 RIDKDTELADK
+411 
-422 IANETNTR
+422 
-430 IDKDTE
+430 KDTE

-449 NQDAALQANIDSE
+449 NQDAALQTNINSE
-462 AHERAEADTNLQAA
+462 ASKREEADTNLQAA
-476 ITTHTTNTVVHV
+476 ITEHTTNTVVHV
-488 TQEEKD
+488 TQED
-494 KWNSKAETASIPTKV
+494 KNNWNSKIDITSIPTNV
-509 SQLTNDK
+509 SQLANDK

-523 LTSSYLTDILNRL
+523 LTDISNSLSSLETRLSSLETRLSSLESSL
-536 STLESKV
+536 STLANSLSSLETRV

>member
-49 DAKALIFKN
+49 NAKALIFKN

-74 LQTLIQKA
+74 LETLIERA
-82 YYDEG
+82 YYDEN
-87 TKDLVIV
+87 TKELVIV

-122 NDGKFHVLIDQHSEK
+122 EGGKFHVLIDPQSEK

-154 IDRAVTKEQS
+154 INLAFTTEQRRAVDKEK
-164 RAVAQENELDQ
+164 ELDQ
-175 KIGAETSRATQ
+175 KIDAEISRATT
-186 SETDLNDGLKA
+186 SEKDLNDGLKA
-197 EIRNRESSDEDLSNR
+197 EIRNRESSDNALSNR
-212 IKTEITNR
+212 IDTV
-220 TSSDITLQSNI
+220 QSNV
-231 DIEANNRI
+231 DTEANNRI

-251 GFTSTPTETITKKY
+251 GFTSTPTETITQKY
-265 VDLGARISNEISDRT
+265 VDLGARINKEISDRT

-298 GEITRVV
+298 GEITRVE

-323 NSLVNETN
+323 NSLAN
-331 TRIDED
+331 
-337 KKLADNIAKETNTR
+337 ETNTR
-351 INKDTELAGNITKEI
+351 INKDTELADNI
-366 EDRRNADAALQTN
+366 A
-379 INNEVTARSGEIT
+379 NETS
-392 RVEDLITAV
+392 
-401 NNSLA
+401 
-406 HETTT
+406 T
-411 RIDKDTELADK
+411 RIDKDTELASK
-422 IANETNTR
+422 IGKEIEDRVNADTTLQTNINSEANE
-430 IDKDTE
+430 
-436 LAGNIAKEIKDRE
+436 RE
-449 NQDAALQANIDSE
+449 
-462 AHERAEADTNLQAA
+462 EADTNLQNA
-476 ITTHTTNTVVHV
+476 ITEHTTNTVVHV
-488 TQEEKD
+488 TQNDKD
-494 KWNSKAETASIPTKV
+494 NWNSKAETTSIPTKV
-509 SQLTNDK
+509 SQLENDK
-516 GYLTSND
+516 VYVTSSD
-523 LTSSYLTDILNRL
+523 LTVILNRL
-536 STLESKV
+536 ATLESTLPSLESSLSSFETRLSALANSLSKLATRV
-543 AALESNS
+543 AALESKS
-550 L
+550 

>member
-74 LQTLIQKA
+74 LETLIERA
-82 YYDEG
+82 YYDEN
-87 TKDLVIV
+87 TKELVIV
-94 FNEEKSDVVRIPL
+94 FNEKKSDVVRIPL

-122 NDGKFHVLIDQHSEK
+122 EGGKFQVLIDPQSENY
-137 FLSVS
+137 LSVS
-142 QNGVKVSGVNDA
+142 QSGVKVSGVNDA
-154 IDRAVTKEQS
+154 IDRAVTTEQS
-164 RAVAQENELDQ
+164 RAVAKENELNQ
-175 KIGAETSRATQ
+175 KIVDETSRATT
-186 SETDLNDGLKA
+186 SETNLNNGLKA
-197 EIRNRESSDEDLSNR
+197 EIRNRESSDNALSNS
-212 IKTEITNR
+212 INTV
-220 TSSDITLQSNI
+220 QSNV
-231 DIEANNRI
+231 DTETSNRI

-265 VDLGARISNEISDRT
+265 IDLGARIRKEISDRT

-331 TRIDED
+331 TRI
-337 KKLADNIAKETNTR
+337 
-351 INKDTELAGNITKEI
+351 NKDTELAGNITKEI
-366 EDRRNADAALQTN
+366 EDRGNADAALQTN
-379 INNEVTARSGEIT
+379 IN
-392 RVEDLITAV
+392 
-401 NNSLA
+401 
-406 HETTT
+406 
-411 RIDKDTELADK
+411 TE
-422 IANETNTR
+422 AN
-430 IDKDTE
+430 
-436 LAGNIAKEIKDRE
+436 
-449 NQDAALQANIDSE
+449 
-462 AHERAEADTNLQAA
+462 ERAEADTNLQAA
-476 ITTHTTNTVVHV
+476 ITTHTANTVVHV
-488 TQEEKD
+488 TQEDKD
-494 KWNSKAETASIPTKV
+494 NWNSKIDITSIPTNV
-509 SQLTNDK
+509 SQLANDN

-523 LTSSYLTDILNRL
+523 LTDISNRL
-536 STLESKV
+536 STLANSLSTLANSMSSLETRLSTLETRV

>member
-74 LQTLIQKA
+74 LETLIEKA

-87 TKDLVIV
+87 TKELVIV
-94 FNEEKSDVVRIPL
+94 FNEKKSDVVRIPL

-122 NDGKFHVLIDQHSEK
+122 EGGKFHVLIDPQSEK

-142 QNGVKVSGVNDA
+142 QSGVKVSGVNDA
-154 IDRAVTKEQS
+154 INLAFTTEQS
-164 RAVAQENELDQ
+164 RAVAKENELNQ
-175 KIGAETSRATQ
+175 KIVDETSRATT
-186 SETDLNDGLKA
+186 SETNLNNGLMA
-197 EIRNRESSDEDLSNR
+197 EIRNRENSDNALSNR
-212 IKTEITNR
+212 IDTEINNR
-220 TSSDITLQSNI
+220 TSSDTTLQSNI
-231 DIEANNRI
+231 NTETRNRI
-239 DGDNAIKAIIGD
+239 DEDNAIKAIIGN
-251 GFTSTPTETITKKY
+251 GFTSTPTETISQKY
-265 VDLGARISNEISDRT
+265 IDLGARISKEISDRT

-298 GEITRVV
+298 GEITRVE
-305 NLITAESKLR
+305 NLITAESNLR
-315 VDDINTVN
+315 INDIKAVN
-323 NSLVNETN
+323 GSLANETN
-331 TRIDED
+331 TRIGEDKKLADKIANETTTRIDED
-337 KKLADNIAKETNTR
+337 KKLADKIEQ
-351 INKDTELAGNITKEI
+351 EI
-366 EDRRNADAALQTN
+366 EDRGNADAALQTN
-379 INNEVTARSGEIT
+379 IN
-392 RVEDLITAV
+392 
-401 NNSLA
+401 
-406 HETTT
+406 
-411 RIDKDTELADK
+411 
-422 IANETNTR
+422 
-430 IDKDTE
+430 
-436 LAGNIAKEIKDRE
+436 
-449 NQDAALQANIDSE
+449 SE
-462 AHERAEADTNLQAA
+462 ASKREEADTNLQAA

-488 TQEEKD
+488 TQED
-494 KWNSKAETASIPTKV
+494 KNNWNSKAETTSIPTNV
-509 SQLTNDK
+509 SQLTNDN

-523 LTSSYLTDILNRL
+523 LTDILNGYLTSNDLTDILNRL
-536 STLESKV
+536 SSLETRV
-543 AALESNS
+543 AALEKQ
-550 L
+550 

>member
-74 LQTLIQKA
+74 LETLIERA
-82 YYDEG
+82 YYDEN
-87 TKDLVIV
+87 TKELVIV

-122 NDGKFHVLIDQHSEK
+122 EGGKFHVLIDPQSEK

-154 IDRAVTKEQS
+154 INLAFTTEQS
-164 RAVAQENELDQ
+164 RAVAKENELNQ
-175 KIGAETSRATQ
+175 KIVDETSRATT
-186 SETDLNDGLKA
+186 SETNLNNGLMA
-197 EIRNRESSDEDLSNR
+197 EIRNRENSDNALSNR
-212 IKTEITNR
+212 IDTV
-220 TSSDITLQSNI
+220 QSNI
-231 DIEANNRI
+231 ETETRNRI

-265 VDLGARISNEISDRT
+265 IDLGARIDKEIADRT

-298 GEITRVV
+298 GEITRVE
-305 NLITAESKLR
+305 NLITAESNL
-315 VDDINTVN
+315 
-323 NSLVNETN
+323 
-331 TRIDED
+331 
-337 KKLADNIAKETNTR
+337 R
-351 INKDTELAGNITKEI
+351 INDIK
-366 EDRRNADAALQTN
+366 
-379 INNEVTARSGEIT
+379 
-392 RVEDLITAV
+392 AV
-401 NNSLA
+401 NGSL
-406 HETTT
+406 
-411 RIDKDTELADK
+411 
-422 IANETNTR
+422 ANETNTR
-430 IDKDTE
+430 IGEDKK
-436 LAGNIAKEIKDRE
+436 LADKIAKEIEDRE
-449 NQDAALQANIDSE
+449 NADAVLQTNINTEAN
-462 AHERAEADTNLQAA
+462 ERAEADTNLQAA
-476 ITTHTTNTVVHV
+476 ITTHTANTVVHV
-488 TQEEKD
+488 TQED
-494 KWNSKAETASIPTKV
+494 KNSWNSKAETTSIPTKV
-509 SQLTNDK
+509 SQLINDN
-516 GYLTSND
+516 GYVTSND
-523 LTSSYLTDILNRL
+523 LTDILDRLSSLETRL
-536 STLESKV
+536 STLANSMSSLANSMSTLESSLS
-543 AALESNS
+543 ALESRVADLES
-550 L
+550 KS

>member
-74 LQTLIQKA
+74 LETLIEDA

-87 TKDLVIV
+87 TKELVIV
-94 FNEEKSDVVRIPL
+94 FNKEKSDEVRIPL

-122 NDGKFHVLIDQHSEK
+122 EGGKFQVLIDPQSEK

-142 QNGVKVSGVNDA
+142 QSGVKVSGVNDA
-154 IDRAVTKEQS
+154 INLAFTTEQNRAVGKEK
-164 RAVAQENELDQ
+164 ELDE
-175 KIGAETSRATQ
+175 KIDAEISRATS
-186 SETDLNDGLKA
+186 SENVLNEGLMT
-197 EIRNRESSDEDLSNR
+197 EIRNRENSDNALSNR
-212 IKTEITNR
+212 IDTEISNR
-220 TSSDITLQSNI
+220 TSSDTTLQSNI
-231 DIEANNRI
+231 DTEANNRI
-239 DGDNAIKAIIGD
+239 DGDNAIKAIIGN
-251 GFTSTPTETITKKY
+251 GFTSTPTETISQKY
-265 VDLGARISNEISDRT
+265 IDLGARIDKEISDRT

-305 NLITAESKLR
+305 NLITDESNLR
-315 VDDINTVN
+315 ISNINTVN
-323 NSLVNETN
+323 NGLTNETN
-331 TRIDED
+331 TRI
-337 KKLADNIAKETNTR
+337 A
-351 INKDTELAGNITKEI
+351 
-366 EDRRNADAALQTN
+366 
-379 INNEVTARSGEIT
+379 
-392 RVEDLITAV
+392 
-401 NNSLA
+401 
-406 HETTT
+406 
-411 RIDKDTELADK
+411 
-422 IANETNTR
+422 
-430 IDKDTE
+430 KDTE
-436 LAGNIAKEIKDRE
+436 LAGNIAKEIEDRG
-449 NQDAALQANIDSE
+449 NADSALQANIDSE
-462 AHERAEADTNLQAA
+462 ASKRAEADTNLQAA
-476 ITTHTTNTVVHV
+476 LTTHTTDTVVHV

-494 KWNSKAETASIPTKV
+494 KWDSKAETTSIPTKV
-509 SQLTNDK
+509 SQLENDNR
-516 GYLTSND
+516 YV
-523 LTSSYLTDILNRL
+523 TSSDLTDILNRL
-536 STLESKV
+536 SLLETSLSTLESRV
-543 AALESNS
+543 ADLERPI
-550 L
+550 

>member
-74 LQTLIQKA
+74 LETLIEDA

-87 TKDLVIV
+87 TKELVIV
-94 FNEEKSDVVRIPL
+94 FNKEKSDEVRIPL

-122 NDGKFHVLIDQHSEK
+122 EGGKFHVLIDPQSEK

-142 QNGVKVSGVNDA
+142 QSGVKVSGVNDA
-154 IDRAVTKEQS
+154 INLAFTTEQNRAVGKEK
-164 RAVAQENELDQ
+164 ELDE
-175 KIGAETSRATQ
+175 KIDAEISRATS
-186 SETDLNDGLKA
+186 SENVLNEGLMT
-197 EIRNRESSDEDLSNR
+197 EIRNRENSDNALSNR
-212 IKTEITNR
+212 IDTEISNR
-220 TSSDITLQSNI
+220 TSSDTTLQSNI
-231 DIEANNRI
+231 DTEANNRI
-239 DGDNAIKAIIGD
+239 DGDNAIKAIIGN
-251 GFTSTPTETITKKY
+251 GFTSTPTETISQKY
-265 VDLGARISNEISDRT
+265 IDLGARIDKEISDRT

-305 NLITAESKLR
+305 NLITDESNLR
-315 VDDINTVN
+315 ISNINTVN
-323 NSLVNETN
+323 NSLTNETN
-331 TRIDED
+331 TRI
-337 KKLADNIAKETNTR
+337 A
-351 INKDTELAGNITKEI
+351 
-366 EDRRNADAALQTN
+366 
-379 INNEVTARSGEIT
+379 
-392 RVEDLITAV
+392 
-401 NNSLA
+401 
-406 HETTT
+406 
-411 RIDKDTELADK
+411 
-422 IANETNTR
+422 
-430 IDKDTE
+430 KDTE
-436 LAGNIAKEIKDRE
+436 LAGNIAKEIEDRG
-449 NQDAALQANIDSE
+449 NADSALQANIDSE
-462 AHERAEADTNLQAA
+462 ASKRAEADTNLQAA
-476 ITTHTTNTVVHV
+476 ITTHTTDTVVHV

-494 KWNSKAETASIPTKV
+494 KWDSKAETTSIPTKV
-509 SQLTNDK
+509 SQLENDNR
-516 GYLTSND
+516 YV
-523 LTSSYLTDILNRL
+523 TSSDLTDILNRL
-536 STLESKV
+536 SLLETSLLTLESRV
-543 AALESNS
+543 ADLERPI
-550 L
+550 

>member
-1 MNNRV
+1 MNNKV

-82 YYDEG
+82 YYDEN
-87 TKDLVIV
+87 TKELVIV

-122 NDGKFHVLIDQHSEK
+122 DGGKFHVLIDPKSEDY
-137 FLSVS
+137 LSVS

-154 IDRAVTKEQS
+154 INLAVTTEES
-164 RAVAQENELDQ
+164 RAVGKEDELNQ
-175 KIGAETSRATQ
+175 KIVDETSRATT
-186 SETDLNDGLKA
+186 SEKDLNDGLHA
-197 EIRNRESSDEDLSNR
+197 EIRNRENSDNALSNR
-212 IKTEITNR
+212 IDTV
-220 TSSDITLQSNI
+220 QSNI
-231 DIEANNRI
+231 ETETRNRI

-265 VDLGARISNEISDRT
+265 IDLGARIDKEIADRT

-305 NLITAESKLR
+305 NLITDESNLR
-315 VDDINTVN
+315 INNIKAVKD
-323 NSLVNETN
+323 SLANET
-331 TRIDED
+331 D
-337 KKLADNIAKETNTR
+337 TR
-351 INKDTELAGNITKEI
+351 INKDTELADNIAKEI
-366 EDRRNADAALQTN
+366 EDRENADATLQ
-379 INNEVTARSGEIT
+379 E
-392 RVEDLITAV
+392 
-401 NNSLA
+401 
-406 HETTT
+406 
-411 RIDKDTELADK
+411 K
-422 IANETNTR
+422 IA
-430 IDKDTE
+430 
-436 LAGNIAKEIKDRE
+436 
-449 NQDAALQANIDSE
+449 SE
-462 AHERAEADTNLQAA
+462 ANDRAEADTNLQDA

-488 TQEEKD
+488 TQEDKD
-494 KWNSKAETASIPTKV
+494 NWNSKAETASIPTKV
-509 SQLTNDK
+509 SQLANDN
-516 GYLTSND
+516 GYLTSSD
-523 LTSSYLTDILNRL
+523 LTVILNRL
-536 STLESKV
+536 ATLESTLPSLESSLSSFETRLSALANSLSKLATRV
-543 AALESNS
+543 AALESKS
-550 L
+550 

>member
-1 MNNRV
+1 MNNKV

-74 LQTLIQKA
+74 LETLIERA
-82 YYDEG
+82 YYDEN
-87 TKDLVIV
+87 TKELVIV

-122 NDGKFHVLIDQHSEK
+122 EGGKFHVLIDPQSEK

-154 IDRAVTKEQS
+154 INLAFTTEQRRAVDKEK
-164 RAVAQENELDQ
+164 ELDQ
-175 KIGAETSRATQ
+175 KIDAEISRATT
-186 SETDLNDGLKA
+186 SEKDLNDGLKA
-197 EIRNRESSDEDLSNR
+197 EIRNRESSDNALSNR
-212 IKTEITNR
+212 IDTV
-220 TSSDITLQSNI
+220 QSNV
-231 DIEANNRI
+231 DTEANNRI

-251 GFTSTPTETITKKY
+251 GFTSTPTETITQKY
-265 VDLGARISNEISDRT
+265 VDLGARINKEISDRT

-298 GEITRVV
+298 GEITRVE
-305 NLITAESKLR
+305 NLITAESNLR
-315 VDDINTVN
+315 ISNINTVKD
-323 NSLVNETN
+323 SLAN
-331 TRIDED
+331 
-337 KKLADNIAKETNTR
+337 ETNTR
-351 INKDTELAGNITKEI
+351 INKDTELADN
-366 EDRRNADAALQTN
+366 
-379 INNEVTARSGEIT
+379 
-392 RVEDLITAV
+392 
-401 NNSLA
+401 
-406 HETTT
+406 
-411 RIDKDTELADK
+411 
-422 IANETNTR
+422 IANETSTR

-436 LAGNIAKEIKDRE
+436 LAGKIAKEIEDRV
-449 NQDAALQANIDSE
+449 NADTTLQTNINSE
-462 AHERAEADTNLQAA
+462 ANEREEADTNLQNA
-476 ITTHTTNTVVHV
+476 ITEHTTNTVVHV
-488 TQEEKD
+488 TQNDKD
-494 KWNSKAETASIPTKV
+494 NWNSKAETTSIPTKV
-509 SQLTNDK
+509 SQLENDK
-516 GYLTSND
+516 VYVTSSD
-523 LTSSYLTDILNRL
+523 LTVILNRL
-536 STLESKV
+536 ATLESTLPSLESSLSSFETRLSALANSLSKLATRV
-543 AALESNS
+543 AALESKS
-550 L
+550 

>member
-74 LQTLIQKA
+74 LETLIEDA

-87 TKDLVIV
+87 TKELVIV
-94 FNEEKSDVVRIPL
+94 FNKEKSDEVRIPL

-122 NDGKFHVLIDQHSEK
+122 EGGKFHVLIDPQSEK

-142 QNGVKVSGVNDA
+142 QSGVKVSGVNDA
-154 IDRAVTKEQS
+154 INLAFTTEQNRAVGKEK
-164 RAVAQENELDQ
+164 ELDE
-175 KIGAETSRATQ
+175 KIDAEISRATS
-186 SETDLNDGLKA
+186 SENVLNEGLMT
-197 EIRNRESSDEDLSNR
+197 EIRNRENSDNALSNR
-212 IKTEITNR
+212 IDTEISNR
-220 TSSDITLQSNI
+220 TSSDTTLQSNI
-231 DIEANNRI
+231 DTEANNRI
-239 DGDNAIKAIIGD
+239 DGDNAIKAIIGN
-251 GFTSTPTETITKKY
+251 GFTSTPTETISQKY
-265 VDLGARISNEISDRT
+265 IDLGARIDKEISDRT

-305 NLITAESKLR
+305 NLITDESNLR
-315 VDDINTVN
+315 ISNINTVN
-323 NSLVNETN
+323 NSLTNETN
-331 TRIDED
+331 TRI
-337 KKLADNIAKETNTR
+337 A
-351 INKDTELAGNITKEI
+351 
-366 EDRRNADAALQTN
+366 
-379 INNEVTARSGEIT
+379 
-392 RVEDLITAV
+392 
-401 NNSLA
+401 
-406 HETTT
+406 
-411 RIDKDTELADK
+411 
-422 IANETNTR
+422 
-430 IDKDTE
+430 KDTE
-436 LAGNIAKEIKDRE
+436 LAGNIAKEIEDRG
-449 NQDAALQANIDSE
+449 NADSALQANIDSE
-462 AHERAEADTNLQAA
+462 ASKRAEADTNLQAA
-476 ITTHTTNTVVHV
+476 ITTHTTDTVVHV

-494 KWNSKAETASIPTKV
+494 KWDSKAETTSIPTKV
-509 SQLTNDK
+509 SQLENDNR
-516 GYLTSND
+516 YV
-523 LTSSYLTDILNRL
+523 TSSDFTDILNRL
-536 STLESKV
+536 SLLETSLLTLESRV
-543 AALESNS
+543 ADLERPI
-550 L
+550 

>member
-74 LQTLIQKA
+74 LETLIERA
-82 YYDEG
+82 YYDEN
-87 TKDLVIV
+87 TKELVIV

-122 NDGKFHVLIDQHSEK
+122 EGGKFHVLIDPQSEK

-154 IDRAVTKEQS
+154 INLAFTTEQRRAVDKEK
-164 RAVAQENELDQ
+164 ELDQ
-175 KIGAETSRATQ
+175 KIDAEISRATT
-186 SETDLNDGLKA
+186 SEKDLNDGLKA
-197 EIRNRESSDEDLSNR
+197 EIRNRESSDNALSNR
-212 IKTEITNR
+212 IDTV
-220 TSSDITLQSNI
+220 QSNV
-231 DIEANNRI
+231 DTEANNRI

-251 GFTSTPTETITKKY
+251 GFTSTPTETITQKY
-265 VDLGARISNEISDRT
+265 VDLGARINKEISDRT

-323 NSLVNETN
+323 NSLAN
-331 TRIDED
+331 
-337 KKLADNIAKETNTR
+337 ETNTR
-351 INKDTELAGNITKEI
+351 INKDTELADNI
-366 EDRRNADAALQTN
+366 A
-379 INNEVTARSGEIT
+379 NETS
-392 RVEDLITAV
+392 
-401 NNSLA
+401 
-406 HETTT
+406 T
-411 RIDKDTELADK
+411 RIDKDTELASK
-422 IANETNTR
+422 IGKEIEDRVNADTTLQTNINSEANE
-430 IDKDTE
+430 
-436 LAGNIAKEIKDRE
+436 RE
-449 NQDAALQANIDSE
+449 
-462 AHERAEADTNLQAA
+462 EADTNLQNA
-476 ITTHTTNTVVHV
+476 ITEHTTNTVVHV
-488 TQEEKD
+488 TQNDKD
-494 KWNSKAETASIPTKV
+494 NWNSKAETTSIPTKV
-509 SQLTNDK
+509 SQLENDK
-516 GYLTSND
+516 VYVTSSD
-523 LTSSYLTDILNRL
+523 LTVILNRL
-536 STLESKV
+536 ATLESTLPSLESSLSSFETRLSALANSLSKLATRV
-543 AALESNS
+543 AALESKS
-550 L
+550 

>member
-74 LQTLIQKA
+74 LETLIERA
-82 YYDEG
+82 YYDEN
-87 TKDLVIV
+87 TKELVIV

-122 NDGKFHVLIDQHSEK
+122 EGGKFHVLIDPQSEK

-154 IDRAVTKEQS
+154 INLAFTTEQS
-164 RAVAQENELDQ
+164 RAVAKENELNQ
-175 KIGAETSRATQ
+175 KIVDETSRATT
-186 SETDLNDGLKA
+186 SETNLNNGLMA
-197 EIRNRESSDEDLSNR
+197 EIRNRENSDNALSNR
-212 IKTEITNR
+212 IDTV
-220 TSSDITLQSNI
+220 QSNI
-231 DIEANNRI
+231 ETETRNRI

-265 VDLGARISNEISDRT
+265 IDLGARIDKEIADRT

-298 GEITRVV
+298 GEITRVE
-305 NLITAESKLR
+305 NLITAESNL
-315 VDDINTVN
+315 
-323 NSLVNETN
+323 
-331 TRIDED
+331 
-337 KKLADNIAKETNTR
+337 R
-351 INKDTELAGNITKEI
+351 INDIK
-366 EDRRNADAALQTN
+366 
-379 INNEVTARSGEIT
+379 
-392 RVEDLITAV
+392 AV
-401 NNSLA
+401 NGSL
-406 HETTT
+406 
-411 RIDKDTELADK
+411 
-422 IANETNTR
+422 ANETNTR

-436 LAGNIAKEIKDRE
+436 LADKIEQEIEDRE
-449 NQDAALQANIDSE
+449 NADAVLQTNINTEAN
-462 AHERAEADTNLQAA
+462 ERAEADTNLQNA

-488 TQEEKD
+488 TQED
-494 KWNSKAETASIPTKV
+494 KNSWNSKAETTSIPTKV
-509 SQLTNDK
+509 SQLINDN
-516 GYLTSND
+516 GYVTSND
-523 LTSSYLTDILNRL
+523 LTDILDRLSSLETRL
-536 STLESKV
+536 STLANSMSSLANSMSTLESSLS
-543 AALESNS
+543 ALESRVADLES
-550 L
+550 KS